1 VGLVVRS
8 SSAAGLAA
16 AEETGILRVDGH
28 RIVFA
33 HPLYRFA
40 VYGAASTRRRR
51 ELHRRVAA
59 MVVDPEERARHLALA
74 ASQPHEQVAK
84 LLEDAAARSRSRG
97 APEMAAE
104 LLHLAFSLT
113 PRSRPEDRAR
123 RKLLA
128 AEDYLYAGDRTP
140 ARQLLED
147 LTTEACSGPIRGGAL
162 RLLAQLHFDE
172 SDYPA
177 AQSLLE
183 QSLAEAAGDDRL
195 TARVQLDQAW
205 VFNEAGA
212 PQQALPL
219 VQAVIDWAERS
230 GDRQLLGSAL
240 GAQIYLG
247 VNSGQPVDESKLER
261 ALALEDWTTR
271 QFRGLRPSSTAAGM
285 FLTIGNMP
293 RARTC
298 LASWR
303 DQLIALGEEEELP
316 ALDWQAVI
324 IACLSGEPIE
334 AARIAQ
340 EAVAAAT
347 ASDTLSLG
355 FPLMARAHAFVY
367 LGRLE
372 EARADLAEART
383 AFGAATGSRGAA
395 MPVAPLLA
403 FAALS
408 TGDMSTVHQILSPF
422 VDDVLANGLGE
433 PMATPASL
441 NNEIDALVA
450 LGELDKAEQ
459 VIELLAER
467 GRILDR
473 PWALAHAARGRGL
486 LLAARG
492 DLEGAERAL
501 QEALLQHQR
510 FDMPFELARTL
521 LTQGQIRRRA
531 RHKRAAKESLQRAH
545 RLFQDMGT
553 PLWADQA
560 QAELDRLGLRRTPG
574 QLTVTEHRVA
584 QLAARGW
591 TAKDIAAALF
601 VSPRTVES
609 NLARVYQKL
618 GVSSRGELGARMTA
632 DQGAL
637 EPEPTQKP

>member
-1 VGLVVRS
+1 V
-8 SSAAGLAA
+8 
-16 AEETGILRVDGH
+16 E
-28 RIVFA
+28 
-33 HPLYRFA
+33 
-40 VYGAASTRRRR
+40 
-51 ELHRRVAA
+51 
-59 MVVDPEERARHLALA
+59 
-74 ASQPHEQVAK
+74 
-84 LLEDAAARSRSRG
+84 
-97 APEMAAE
+97 
-104 LLHLAFSLT
+104 
-113 PRSRPEDRAR
+113 
-123 RKLLA
+123 
-128 AEDYLYAGDRTP
+128 
-140 ARQLLED
+140 
-147 LTTEACSGPIRGGAL
+147 
-162 RLLAQLHFDE
+162 
-172 SDYPA
+172 
-177 AQSLLE
+177 
-183 QSLAEAAGDDRL
+183 
-195 TARVQLDQAW
+195 
-205 VFNEAGA
+205 
-212 PQQALPL
+212 
-219 VQAVIDWAERS
+219 AVIDWAERS

-240 GAQIYLG
+240 GAHVYLG
-247 VNSGQPVDESKLER
+247 VTSGQPVDEPKLER
-261 ALALEDWTTR
+261 ALALEDWTAR
-271 QFRGLRPSSTAAGM
+271 QFRGLRPSSIAAGM
-285 FLTIGNMP
+285 FLTTGNMP

-298 LASWR
+298 LARWR
-303 DQLIALGEEEELP
+303 DQLTARGEEEELP
-316 ALDWQAVI
+316 TLDWQAVI

-372 EARADLAEART
+372 EARADLAEASAVFR
-383 AFGAATGSRGAA
+383 AATGSHGAA
-395 MPVAPLLA
+395 MAVDPLLA

-408 TGDMSTVHQILSPF
+408 TGDMSTVHQILGPF

-433 PMATPASL
+433 PIATAASL

-450 LGELDKAEQ
+450 LGELEKAEQ

-492 DLEGAERAL
+492 DLEGAERAI
-501 QEALLQHQR
+501 QDALVQHER
-510 FDMPFELARTL
+510 LDMPFELARTL
-521 LTQGQIRRRA
+521 LTQGQVRRRA

-574 QLTVTEHRVA
+574 QLTVTEHRIA
-584 QLAARGW
+584 QLAASGW

-632 DQGAL
+632 HRGAL
-637 EPEPTQKP
+637 EPEPMQKP